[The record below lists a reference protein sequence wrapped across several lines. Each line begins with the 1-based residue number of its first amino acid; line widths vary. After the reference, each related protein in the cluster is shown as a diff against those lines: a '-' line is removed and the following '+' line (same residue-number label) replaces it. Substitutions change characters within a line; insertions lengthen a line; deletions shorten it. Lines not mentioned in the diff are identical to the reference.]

1 MGVIANKIVPCVE
14 VMGFSCKVE
23 NTVQIDYMSGVTHDV
38 GLALKKIHNKQQGGK
53 NQP

>member
-1 MGVIANKIVPCVE
+1 ME